1 MSFGVYFHIPYC
13 LQRCTYC
20 DFATYVFSEILA
32 PADYVKLVL
41 KEMDQ
46 RQHLFPARAMD
57 TLYFGGGTPSL
68 LEPALLEK
76 LILHLETL
84 GFSRAPGME
93 MTIEINPA
101 TLTPEKI
108 EQYISL
114 GFNRFSVGAQSFNN
128 NLLKSVNRQHSA
140 NDTRETLNLLQKH
153 NLNYNFDI
161 LFALPGQTLE
171 DLALDLKVV
180 GEYLPPHISPYCLT
194 VPEGHPLSKGRPLED
209 QQVEMFHMIERSLGD
224 LGYNRYEI
232 SNFSL
237 PGKESRHNSLYWEDQ
252 EYWGIGLS
260 AHSYSKSSKWG
271 HRFWNA
277 SNIKEYERQIS
288 TTSPFPA
295 AQEEFLEM
303 HQALT
308 DFCHTSLRMRKGL
321 SEEKLR
327 AKFPD
332 SASLPVI
339 SRLNSLFT
347 KGWVRND
354 DQHWTLTPQG
364 VLLSNLVFQ
373 ELTFLAN
380 ELSAD

>member
-1 MSFGVYFHIPYC
+1 
-13 LQRCTYC
+13 
-20 DFATYVFSEILA
+20 
-32 PADYVKLVL
+32 
-41 KEMDQ
+41 MDQ